1 LKTAISV
8 KVQPRARMQ
17 SVEEI
22 GPGEYKVRVL
32 SPPEKGEA
40 NRELLRLLA
49 DYLEVPPSRLKIVGG
64 LKSRQKLIS
73 LE

>member
-1 LKTAISV
+1 LKTAISI
-8 KVQPRARMQ
+8 KVQPRARTQ

-22 GPGEYKVRVL
+22 GPGVYKVRVL

>member
-1 LKTAISV
+1 
-8 KVQPRARMQ
+8 MQ

>member
-1 LKTAISV
+1 MKTAISV

>member
-1 LKTAISV
+1 
-8 KVQPRARMQ
+8 MQ
-17 SVEEI
+17 SVKET
-22 GPGEYKVRVL
+22 GPGEYNVRVL

-49 DYLEVPPSRLKIVGG
+49 DHLEVPPSRLKIIRG
-64 LKSRQKLIS
+64 LTSRQKLIS